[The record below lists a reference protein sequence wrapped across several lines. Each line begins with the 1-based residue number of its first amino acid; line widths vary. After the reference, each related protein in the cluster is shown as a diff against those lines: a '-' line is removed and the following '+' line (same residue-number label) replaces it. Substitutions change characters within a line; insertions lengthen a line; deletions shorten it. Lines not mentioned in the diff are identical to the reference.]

1 MVKAEWYIGRLK
13 LSGQSGDR
21 NYSLRPGIRI
31 HQVFEPSEKQ
41 KQGGLPSR
49 SAMYGGD
56 AVSYECDEC
65 DEDVLCVVVCVMCDM
80 RILSQCQFMSLQCV
94 LCMVY
99 GVI

>member
-1 MVKAEWYIGRLK
+1 
-13 LSGQSGDR
+13 
-21 NYSLRPGIRI
+21 
-31 HQVFEPSEKQ
+31 
-41 KQGGLPSR
+41 
-49 SAMYGGD
+49 MYGGD